1 MRDRIAPIVATV
13 ASAILITMA
22 TLKGS
27 PYNDAQRGRGGPTGP
42 PPAAQTAAAIDLA
55 GYWVSVVTEDWR
67 YRMVIPAKGD
77 HPSVPLNAEG
87 IRVAA
92 SWDPD
97 KDAAAGEQ
105 CKAYGAAG
113 VMRMP
118 GRLHIAWDNP
128 NTLRIDTEAGSQSR
142 LLHFGGSPAGEPTWQ
157 GYSVAEWEAAGGRG
171 RGARGPYAEGGGRGP
186 APRGGDLKVV
196 TTRMRPGYLQPNGVP
211 YSENTVL
218 TEYFNRSIE
227 PNGDSWLILTSIVQD
242 PQNLTGRFFRSTH
255 FKKLPDVAAWKPTPC
270 RTS

>member
-1 MRDRIAPIVATV
+1 M
-13 ASAILITMA
+13 ASLR
-22 TLKGS
+22 GS
-27 PYNDAQRGRGGPTGP
+27 PHNEAQRGRGGPAGP
-42 PPAAQTAAAIDLA
+42 PPAAQAAAAIDLT
-55 GYWVSVVTEDWR
+55 GYWVSIVTEDWR

-77 HPSVPLNAEG
+77 HPSVPLSAEG
-87 IRVAA
+87 ARVAA
-92 SWDPD
+92 AWDPD
-97 KDAAAGEQ
+97 KDAAAGDQ

-118 GRLHIAWDNP
+118 GRLHIAWAAS
-128 NTLRIDTEAGSQSR
+128 NTLRIDIEAGTQTR
-142 LLHFGGSPAGEPTWQ
+142 LLHFGGSPGGEPTWQ
-157 GYSVAEWEAAGGRG
+157 GYSAADWEPAGGRGG
-171 RGARGPYAEGGGRGP
+171 RGARGPYAEAGRRGP

-211 YSENTVL
+211 YSQDTVL

-227 PNGDSWLILTSIVQD
+227 PNGDSWLILTSVVED

-255 FKKLPDVAAWKPTPC
+255 FKKLPDGAAWKPAPC

>member
-1 MRDRIAPIVATV
+1 
-13 ASAILITMA
+13 MA

-27 PYNDAQRGRGGPTGP
+27 PYNDVQRGRGGQAG
-42 PPAAQTAAAIDLA
+42 PPAAAQAAAAIDLT

-77 HPSVPLNAEG
+77 HPSVPLNAG
-87 IRVAA
+87 GVRVAA
-92 SWDPD
+92 TWDPD
-97 KDAAAGEQ
+97 KDTAAGEQ

-118 GRLHIAWDNP
+118 GRLHIAWNDP
-128 NTLRIDTEAGSQSR
+128 NTLRIDTEAGMQTR
-142 LLHFGGSPAGEPTWQ
+142 LLHFGGSVSGEPTWQ
-157 GYSVAEWEAAGGRG
+157 GYSAA
-171 RGARGPYAEGGGRGP
+171 P
-186 APRGGDLKVV
+186 ALGGGDLKVV

-211 YSENTVL
+211 YSQDTVL

-242 PQNLTGRFFRSTH
+242 PQNLNGRFFRSTH
-255 FKKLPDVAAWKPTPC
+255 FKKLPDGAAWKPTPC